1 MRLLEGM
8 TAERYAAFVRVQ
20 HRAACRC
27 RDAAAAEDP
36 LAQLLHMS
44 AAPPPAQPA
53 EQSAERESTC
63 STWIE

>member
-20 HRAACRC
+20 HLAACRC

-44 AAPPPAQPA
+44 AAPPLAQPA
-53 EQSAERESTC
+53 EQQSAERES
-63 STWIE
+63 STGFE

>member
-1 MRLLEGM
+1 VRQLEGM

-20 HRAACRC
+20 HLAACRC

-44 AAPPPAQPA
+44 AAPPTGAA
-53 EQSAERESTC
+53 SGAAERGEK
-63 STWIE
+63 EEKKP

>member
-20 HRAACRC
+20 HLAACRC

-36 LAQLLHMS
+36 LARLLHMS
-44 AAPPPAQPA
+44 AAPPTGAA
-53 EQSAERESTC
+53 SGEQQSSGRERVVQRD
-63 STWIE
+63 

>member
-20 HRAACRC
+20 HLAACRC

-44 AAPPPAQPA
+44 AAPPLAQPA
-53 EQSAERESTC
+53 EQQSAERE
-63 STWIE
+63 

>member
-20 HRAACRC
+20 RLAACRC

-36 LAQLLHMS
+36 LARLLHMS
-44 AAPPPAQPA
+44 AAPPTGAASGAA
-53 EQSAERESTC
+53 ELGERGS
-63 STWIE
+63 SSP